1 MTSPLMECPV
11 CSAKNP
17 DAASQCGTC
26 HTPLPV
32 TSSQETLN
40 EGGAPEAWSAAF
52 TPQPA
57 AMAVA
62 GDDLE
67 KGTVLA
73 GRYEILQLLG
83 RGGMGAVYK
92 ARDFELDRFVALK
105 LIRPE
110 LARNPEILRRFKQEL
125 ILARQITHKNV
136 IRIFD
141 LGQADGIKFITME
154 YIEGEDLQGLMR
166 RKKKLEP
173 AEAATIM
180 AQVCRALEAAH
191 NEGVV
196 HRDLKPQNI

>member
-1 MTSPLMECPV
+1 M
-11 CSAKNP
+11 
-17 DAASQCGTC
+17 AA
-26 HTPLPV
+26 
-32 TSSQETLN
+32 
-40 EGGAPEAWSAAF
+40 
-52 TPQPA
+52 
-57 AMAVA
+57 
-62 GDDLE
+62 
-67 KGTVLA
+67 
-73 GRYEILQLLG
+73 
-83 RGGMGAVYK
+83 
-92 ARDFELDRFVALK
+92 
-105 LIRPE
+105 
-110 LARNPEILRRFKQEL
+110 NPEILRRFKQEL

-196 HRDLKPQNI
+196 HRDLKPQNIMLDKTGRVYVMDFGIARSLVTPG